1 MLVLLLMYKNEFF
14 IIYNIRQNERF
25 SIENARFVYFLINF
39 NQKLLKNEGFNQK
52 PQYKDKRIHPWLSSC
67 D

>member
-14 IIYNIRQNERF
+14 IISNIRQNEQF
-25 SIENARFVYFLINF
+25 SIENARFVCFLINF
-39 NQKLLKNEGFNQK
+39 NQKLLKNEVFNQK
-52 PQYKDKRIHPWLSSC
+52 PQYKDKRINPWLSPC

>member
-14 IIYNIRQNERF
+14 IISNIRQNEQF
-25 SIENARFVYFLINF
+25 SIENARFVCFLINF
-39 NQKLLKNEGFNQK
+39 NQKLLKNEVFNQK
-52 PQYKDKRIHPWLSSC
+52 PRCKNKRINPWLSPC